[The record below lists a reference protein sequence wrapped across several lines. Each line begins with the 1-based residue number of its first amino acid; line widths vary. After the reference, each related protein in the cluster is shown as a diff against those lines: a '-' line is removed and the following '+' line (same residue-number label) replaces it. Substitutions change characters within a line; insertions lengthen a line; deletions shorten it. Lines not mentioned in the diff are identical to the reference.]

1 MVGKKES
8 AIWKNNAVVIKSSG
22 SGSGK
27 FSGELFRSCAMR
39 KKTNWGVEMAKLR
52 QPSEHMV
59 LGKPFAAELQIFF
72 KPAGESATRIA
83 KEKTASKIQL
93 ENTFKV
99 ISDATERS
107 IG

>member
-1 MVGKKES
+1 MGEKEDS
-8 AIWKNNAVVIKSSG
+8 IWKNNAVVIKSIDG
-22 SGSGK
+22 SNAK

-72 KPAGESATRIA
+72 NPAGEHKA
-83 KEKTASKIQL
+83 KIKEEETASKIQL

-99 ISDATERS
+99 ISDATDRS